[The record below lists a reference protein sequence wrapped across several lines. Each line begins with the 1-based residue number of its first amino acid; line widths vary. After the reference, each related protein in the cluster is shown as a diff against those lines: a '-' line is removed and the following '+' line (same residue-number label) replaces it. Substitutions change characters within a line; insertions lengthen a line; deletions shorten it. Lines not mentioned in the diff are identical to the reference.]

1 MPPLAGFD
9 PTVVGRSGGAPI
21 GIGTTN
27 SVKIPAKN
35 PQNFLAGFASKL
47 LAPGVSAVQNRALIQ
62 QALQGSPS
70 ALGQSLIN
78 VGGAAMGLP
87 GAALIGTDQLL
98 KRTLGKG
105 IVAGTEDLYRQTQQ
119 PNLMPGMGRQ
129 GFGGFF

>member
-1 MPPLAGFD
+1 MSPISSFVPPG
-9 PTVVGRSGGAPI
+9 
-21 GIGTTN
+21 GIGTP
-27 SVKIPAKN
+27 VIPTGSIPKPTAVNAKN
-35 PQNFLAGFASKL
+35 PQNFLAGFASRL
-47 LAPGVSAVQNRALIQ
+47 LAPGVSAIQNRDLIQ
-62 QALQGSPS
+62 QALHGNPS

-78 VGGAAMGLP
+78 VGGATMGLP

-105 IVAGTEDLYRQTQQ
+105 VVAGTEDLYRQTQQ